1 MFQAQWHPRSSRV
14 GYGRLAHPLPCH
26 LAHRKTDRHRVR
38 IGRLRT
44 EQKRSSIVLSGG
56 VGVPVVPAKNERA
69 ELEMEMMKYRQLAGR
84 MVDEEFVRRA
94 KEKVAELKK
103 KLREVDE

>member
-1 MFQAQWHPRSSRV
+1 MP
-14 GYGRLAHPLPCH
+14 
-26 LAHRKTDRHRVR
+26 T
-38 IGRLRT
+38 
-44 EQKRSSIVLSGG
+44 
-56 VGVPVVPAKNERA
+56 KNERA

>member
-1 MFQAQWHPRSSRV
+1 LES
-14 GYGRLAHPLPCH
+14 
-26 LAHRKTDRHRVR
+26 
-38 IGRLRT
+38 
-44 EQKRSSIVLSGG
+44 
-56 VGVPVVPAKNERA
+56 PVVSAKNERA

>member
-1 MFQAQWHPRSSRV
+1 LE
-14 GYGRLAHPLPCH
+14 G
-26 LAHRKTDRHRVR
+26 
-38 IGRLRT
+38 
-44 EQKRSSIVLSGG
+44 
-56 VGVPVVPAKNERA
+56 PVVPTKNERA

-103 KLREVDE
+103 KLGEVDE